1 MRMPRCFRFSR
12 LSLFGGLLLVVTSF
26 MAFSKSRVLAS
37 AYIPSSHQQNVY
49 INRQQQQRQEPWTAS
64 GGSPFTTGNPSSTSS
79 SSRSSS
85 YSALSIR
92 GGQQL
97 QKRVI
102 IPTAKTMKDLMVLNL
117 GTNPA
122 LASLVAGSIAGA
134 IGVGVAFPLD
144 SLKTKSQVIRST
156 QVVSNTNRPL
166 ANMNDPSS
174 ASAASVSLVDVDN
187 MNMLQLANLIYQ
199 TEGIAGFFGGVKGMM
214 VGQAL
219 IKSVAFSANAVA
231 LTWLQQSDLLPATV
245 ALVLAAMYSGFVTSF
260 LVAPVERIKVMMQ
273 ADSTKYANEIQCAK
287 AIVQASGISGLF
299 LRGLGPTLAREVPS
313 YGIYFFVYGFLMT
326 TPIAEWLGAAAPLV
340 FGALTG
346 MACWVPVYPIDVVKT
361 LVQNSDGSDGS
372 DESSWK
378 VAQNLYQQRGISGF
392 FDGLTPKM
400 LRAAVNHSVTF
411 FVYDLV
417 LQWLQQ
423 GVDV

>member
-1 MRMPRCFRFSR
+1 MPRCFRFSR

-156 QVVSNTNRPL
+156 QAVSNTHKPL
-166 ANMNDPSS
+166 AHMNDPSS
-174 ASAASVSLVDVDN
+174 ASAASVPLVDVDN